1 MSCEDYC
8 PEVHNDPDFEVV
20 DCSDT
25 SSSETEGMDCGQCFD
40 CSTNKD
46 CIAKKNEEDQ
56 FDKDLS
62 KGGKINEMIKKE
74 MADKMKVPDKTLH
87 PSWNAVKDVS
97 FKDLPDDAK
106 IKLVAKAFWDTG
118 GIEMENILELKMLMV
133 LIGATEQLEGF
144 KDFPREQV
152 YKLLEMIIYHAN
164 KHMEILNV

>member
-1 MSCEDYC
+1 MSR
-8 PEVHNDPDFEVV
+8 
-20 DCSDT
+20 
-25 SSSETEGMDCGQCFD
+25 
-40 CSTNKD
+40 
-46 CIAKKNEEDQ
+46 
-56 FDKDLS
+56 
-62 KGGKINEMIKKE
+62 
-74 MADKMKVPDKTLH
+74 
-87 PSWNAVKDVS
+87 SWKPIQDVS
-97 FKDLPDDAK
+97 FKDLSTDAK